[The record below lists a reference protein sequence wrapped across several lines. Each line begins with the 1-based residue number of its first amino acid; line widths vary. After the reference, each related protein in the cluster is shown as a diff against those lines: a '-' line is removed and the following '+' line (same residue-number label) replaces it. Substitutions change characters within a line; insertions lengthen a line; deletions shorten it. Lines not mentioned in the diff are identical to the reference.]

1 MRGARTSPPALA
13 VVVAAALLFFLP
25 SRVQAAPQLTAR
37 PSGALV
43 HVVKAG
49 ESLGVIAQRY
59 RVTVAALLAANRL
72 PSSRVQLKVGRRL
85 VIPRPQMQAVSL
97 QRVAPSSKPPANLIL
112 AAPSF
117 GTGMPTFGWPVEGN
131 LSSQFGR
138 RRLGWHKGIDIQAD
152 RGTPVVAAADGVV
165 TVSGTEDRYGL
176 VVKVEHP
183 GGFLTV
189 YAHHSENL
197 VEIGD
202 EVRAG
207 QVIGYVGRTGRA
219 TNYHLHFEIRH
230 SGLAYNPLY
239 LLPETVRLAQQTTE
253 MGRGD
258 APEGDDDQ
266 EDDE

>member
-1 MRGARTSPPALA
+1 LRGARTSPPALA

-117 GTGMPTFGWPVEGN
+117 GTGMPNFGWPVEGN

-239 LLPETVRLAQQTTE
+239 LLPETVRLAQQTTSE
-253 MGRGD
+253 MN
-258 APEGDDDQ
+258 DDDQ